1 MNQADAMQ
9 FDKERKNF
17 REHLF
22 FGIFL
27 VLVWV
32 VCCGHFLLVHFRSQG
47 MHFNT
52 FSWMAVLTQMLILMF
67 LLFLHGGRWSR
78 TGLRQWVQE
87 HPVRILTFLMLACAF
102 LIFHEY
108 IYGYRI
114 FVFRDIGV
122 DTTNQYV
129 PVIFMM
135 INKLKTGDFSF
146 WEFNY
151 GLGIDILNSQSQVCD
166 PFNLIYYLLGY
177 FLKARAVLY
186 AIGIVQILKCMLCGW
201 LTWLFLNEFRFTR
214 QAKILASCTCA
225 FSGYLMLWGQHYLM
239 GTACV
244 FLLLIIWLEER
255 SLRNR
260 KNLPWFTLSVA
271 GALIFSVYIAYM
283 VAAAAVVY
291 LLARLAMRK
300 KDTGEQAGK
309 ILLQFLGAALVG
321 FFLSAIIFLP
331 VYYQQS
337 VVSARLGEHMSFL
350 ETLFHPASA
359 RQYISA
365 LYRFYSNNLQGIADH
380 YSGAMNYYEAPQL
393 CFSAFFLPF
402 LVLFYAE
409 GIGYNK
415 RRRAVYIITAVML
428 AFEILS
434 PAGALLFNMMVN
446 TATRYTFVLLPAAAY
461 VLASVLSRLGQFHK
475 IPLAS
480 AWTAVIGSFAV
491 FFLNRADLS
500 ADHLQG
506 YLPALCCLVAAGML
520 AVTIPSLR
528 IRRPEKSR
536 KLLEHGLSVLS
547 ACLGIL
553 MLVSAVWDG
562 SITNNSRLTWK
573 PEDFFSNRAFL
584 PEKDTVMTEAA
595 EADQNIFRVEKR
607 FSDFSVWN
615 DAVLQNYSG
624 ISYYNTTYNKYVCEF
639 IEQVWPEVIWDHSTV
654 GAEYVQYLQDPDN
667 IQMASLLDL
676 RYVYEDT
683 LGEHQS
689 LKNSG
694 TFQDLG
700 ENKDTGVTLFENPE
714 ADGLGIVFEKT
725 MEEDR
730 FLELSAEQRK
740 EVLQDTLVVD
750 DGTDKYEEYRA
761 DDENQNAVTIQE
773 KNPQQGTEA
782 RKEDSVSYRS
792 ESAAYYK
799 DHAVEVRKEGSDG
812 SLTAEVD
819 ADKDGMLFVSIPY
832 DRGWSAEVNG
842 KKAEIQNADIGF
854 QAVAIPA
861 GKSTVT
867 FHYET
872 PLIKQGAVLSLLGL
886 VLFAA
891 ETFCIRRKEQKR
903 VVI

>member
-1 MNQADAMQ
+1 MDQSDVKQGNSKA
-9 FDKERKNF
+9 RNF
-17 REHLF
+17 REHLIFEF
-22 FGIFL
+22 FL
-27 VLVWV
+27 LLVWA

-52 FSWMAVLTQMLILMF
+52 FSWMAVLTQMLILLF

-87 HPVRILTFLMLACAF
+87 HPVRILTFLMVACAF

-135 INKLKTGDFSF
+135 INKLKTGDLSF

-151 GLGIDILNSQSQVCD
+151 GLGIDVLNSQSQICD

-177 FLKARAVLY
+177 FLKARVVLY
-186 AIGIVQILKCMLCGW
+186 AIGMVQILKCMLCGW
-201 LTWLFLNEFRFTR
+201 LAWLFLNEFRFTR

-260 KNLPWFTLSVA
+260 ENLPWFTLAVA
-271 GALIFSVYIAYM
+271 GVLIFSVYIAYM
-283 VAAAAVVY
+283 AAVAAVVY
-291 LLARLAMRK
+291 LLVRVAMWK
-300 KDTGEQAGK
+300 KDTGEQAGR
-309 ILLQFLGAALVG
+309 ILLQYLGAALAG
-321 FFLSAIIFLP
+321 FFLSAVIFLP

-337 VVSARLGEHMSFL
+337 VVSARLGEHMPFL
-350 ETLFHPASA
+350 ETLFRPASA

-365 LYRFYSNNLQGIADH
+365 LYRFYSDNLQGIADY
-380 YSGAMNYYEAPQL
+380 YSGVLNYYEAPQL

-415 RRRAVYIITAVML
+415 RRRAVYIITAAML
-428 AFEILS
+428 AFVILS

-461 VLASVLSRLGQFHK
+461 VLASVLSRLGHFHK
-475 IPLAS
+475 IPIAA
-480 AWTAVIGSFAV
+480 AWVAVIGSFAV

-506 YLPALCCLVAAGML
+506 YLPVLCCLVAAGMFV
-520 AVTIPSLR
+520 VTIPSLK
-528 IRRPEKSR
+528 ICRPETGR
-536 KLLEHGLSVLS
+536 KGLQSGLPVLSV
-547 ACLGIL
+547 CLGIL
-553 MLVSAVWDG
+553 MLISAVWDG
-562 SITNNSRLTWK
+562 SITNNSRLTWD
-573 PEDFFSNRAFL
+573 PEAFFTNRAFL
-584 PEKDTVMTEAA
+584 PEKDSVLTEAA
-595 EADQNIFRVEKR
+595 KAEQDIFRVEKR

-639 IEQVWPEVIWDHSTV
+639 IEQVWPEVIWDHSMV
-654 GAEYVQYLQDPDN
+654 GAEYVQYMQDADN

-676 RYVYEDT
+676 RYIYEDT
-683 LGEHQS
+683 LGEQRS
-689 LKNSG
+689 LKNTG
-694 TFQDLG
+694 TFLDLG

-714 ADGLGIVFEKT
+714 ADGFGIVFEKT
-725 MEEDR
+725 MDEDR
-730 FLELSAEQRK
+730 FLDLPAEQRK

-750 DGTDKYEEYRA
+750 DGTDKYGEYRA

-773 KNPQQGTEA
+773 KNPQEGTKA
-782 RKEDSVSYRS
+782 RREDSVSYRS

-799 DHAVEVRKEGSDG
+799 NHAVEVRKEGADG

-819 ADKDGMLFVSIPY
+819 ADRDGMLFVSIPY
-832 DRGWSAEVNG
+832 DSGWSAEVNG
-842 KKAEIQNADIGF
+842 KKAEIKNADIGF

-872 PLIKQGAVLSLLGL
+872 PLMKQGAALSLLGL
-886 VLFAA
+886 LLFAA
-891 ETFCIRRKEQKR
+891 EVFCIRRKGQRKC
-903 VVI
+903 